1 MHRRRWL
8 SDVHASAISCL
19 VQVQM
24 FCCLFRMLGMRI
36 SCLKGKCSTYN
47 NRRSAAGLLRDYLG
61 KIITRTDYLGK
72 HPSPRHV
79 LWPQGM
85 YYGHNTCTIA
95 IVHVLWPCYMYYG
108 HSTCMYHDH
117 STCMYCD
124 HNRGPPSS
132 RLPFSISSSI
142 CSEDQR
148 CHVMSAVMVDSAR
161 DALLASI
168 VTYGGIAQSVLA
180 LSFNSSSES
189 AS

>member
-1 MHRRRWL
+1 MTYGH
-8 SDVHASAISCL
+8 STCTMAIMYYRHS
-19 VQVQM
+19 
-24 FCCLFRMLGMRI
+24 
-36 SCLKGKCSTYN
+36 
-47 NRRSAAGLLRDYLG
+47 
-61 KIITRTDYLGK
+61 TRTMAIV
-72 HPSPRHV
+72 HV
-79 LWPQGM
+79 LWPSYI

-148 CHVMSAVMVDSAR
+148 CHVTSVVMVDSAR